1 MTHPYLFCTSCNK
14 EIPIHFARV
23 GSSKRFAVNQKSILA
38 SKCAG
43 GTHRSL
49 QMMHAMQDLPPPVS
63 MAVYSTH
70 ATGVSEMS
78 ILQARESMKRVRQEV
93 QEFYDIDVEDG
104 TIADIP
110 ISCDGTGRSVDILH
124 CIVLYL

>member
-1 MTHPYLFCTSCNK
+1 MK
-14 EIPIHFARV
+14 IPIHFSRV
-23 GSSKRFAVNQKSILA
+23 GFSMRFAVNQKSILA

-70 ATGVSEMS
+70 ARVSEMS
-78 ILQARESMKRVRQEV
+78 ILQARESMKRARQEV
-93 QEFYDIDVEDG
+93 QEFYDIDCG
-104 TIADIP
+104 GWYY
-110 ISCDGTGRSVDILH
+110 C
-124 CIVLYL
+124 